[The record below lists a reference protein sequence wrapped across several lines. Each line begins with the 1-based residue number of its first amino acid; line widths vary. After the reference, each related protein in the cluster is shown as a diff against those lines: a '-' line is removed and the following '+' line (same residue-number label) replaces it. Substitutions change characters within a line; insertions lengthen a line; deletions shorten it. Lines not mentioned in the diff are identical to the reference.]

1 VWRHHRLPDGLEER
15 DLEYVM
21 QVKSTTSA
29 QPGHAAPVAPA
40 YQGKGR
46 PPVARYPDKPQS
58 LRALALAAG
67 AG

>member
-1 VWRHHRLPDGLEER
+1 
-15 DLEYVM
+15 M